1 MQAADFHGTW
11 SSRLAFLLAAV
22 GAAVGLGNMWKF
34 PYTAGVS
41 GGGAFV
47 LIYLIAVIVVAV
59 PIMMAEL
66 AIGRRGRR
74 SPVNSMRRVAAAD
87 DASPAWKNVGWVNV
101 CAGFL
106 ILTFY
111 SVIAGWALAYIPK
124 LASGTFTQ
132 STADLVGSEF
142 SDLLAS
148 PLTLIFW
155 HALFMGLTVFIVAR
169 GIQDGIE
176 KAVKFLMPSLFGML
190 LVLVVYACIAGDFAA
205 TVDFMFTF
213 DFSKIDVHVVVAAI
227 GQAFFSVSVAMGLL
241 MTYGAYLPE
250 TVVIPRA
257 AIIIAIADTMVAL
270 LAGFAIFPVVFA
282 NGLDP
287 AEGPGLV
294 FVTLPL
300 AFGQMPFGTL
310 FGTLFFVL
318 LTFAALT
325 SSIAVFEPIVSWA
338 EEHQGVKRQSSALVF
353 GALAFLIGLLTV
365 FSFNIWSNVHP
376 LGGFETFAGKTIF
389 DVIDYVASN
398 ILLPAGGILIALFAG
413 YAMARKS
420 SVEEL
425 GIGDGTA
432 YAIWRF
438 LVRFVSP
445 IAIAIVLVTLVGG

>member
-1 MQAADFHGTW
+1 
-11 SSRLAFLLAAV
+11 
-22 GAAVGLGNMWKF
+22 
-34 PYTAGVS
+34 
-41 GGGAFV
+41 
-47 LIYLIAVIVVAV
+47 
-59 PIMMAEL
+59 
-66 AIGRRGRR
+66 
-74 SPVNSMRRVAAAD
+74 
-87 DASPAWKNVGWVNV
+87 
-101 CAGFL
+101 
-106 ILTFY
+106 
-111 SVIAGWALAYIPK
+111 
-124 LASGTFTQ
+124 
-132 STADLVGSEF
+132 
-142 SDLLAS
+142 
-148 PLTLIFW
+148 
-155 HALFMGLTVFIVAR
+155 
-169 GIQDGIE
+169 
-176 KAVKFLMPSLFGML
+176 
-190 LVLVVYACIAGDFAA
+190 
-205 TVDFMFTF
+205 
-213 DFSKIDVHVVVAAI
+213 
-227 GQAFFSVSVAMGLL
+227 

-376 LGGFETFAGKTIF
+376 LGGFEMFAGKTIF

-413 YAMARKS
+413 YAMARKT

-425 GIGDGTA
+425 GIGDGPA